1 MPTKFDVPGLPDGT
15 VIVPQPATCPELA
28 DVYNA
33 PSCAFPH
40 DLIYIPMDIR
50 FLPETGAEILWWL
63 IPVALLLV
71 VAGVALLAVFLQ
83 GAKVRDPARAED
95 DRA

>member
-40 DLIYIPMDIR
+40 DLTYIPMDI
-50 FLPETGAEILWWL
+50 LPETGGELWWWLAAIGVLL
-63 IPVALLLV
+63 ILGGVIAVGLP
-71 VAGVALLAVFLQ
+71 AGVAKA
-83 GAKVRDPARAED
+83 RRRAEKP
-95 DRA
+95 